1 MVVVNN
7 FYAYKDAPVT
17 GESKETTN
25 MSAETLSVQVT
36 GLNGTLKVVGATD
49 MVAED
54 FYPLTGFT
62 LAFDLID
69 EITTDGIYNFP
80 IDDVARFKF
89 IATGAG
95 EGTKVFCKMT
105 KGV

>member
-1 MVVVNN
+1 MLIVNN

-17 GESKETTN
+17 GESRVTSN
-25 MSAETLSVQVT
+25 SQAETLSVQVT

-49 MVAED
+49 IIAED
-54 FYPLTGFT
+54 FYTLTGFT
-62 LAFDLID
+62 TAFDMVD
-69 EITTDGIYNFP
+69 EITEDGIYNFP
-80 IDDVARFKF
+80 IDDVGKFKF
-89 IATGAG
+89 VATGEG

>member
-7 FYAYKDAPVT
+7 FYAYKNAPVT
-17 GESKETTN
+17 GESKETSNTQ
-25 MSAETLSVQVT
+25 AETLSVQVT

-49 MVAED
+49 MVSEE

-69 EITTDGIYNFP
+69 EITEDGIYNFP
-80 IDDVARFKF
+80 IDDVGKFKF
-89 IATGAG
+89 VATGAG

>member
-49 MVAED
+49 LCQRD
-54 FYPLTGFT
+54 
-62 LAFDLID
+62 
-69 EITTDGIYNFP
+69 
-80 IDDVARFKF
+80 
-89 IATGAG
+89 
-95 EGTKVFCKMT
+95 TKPYEFQEYFEYCEFCK
-105 KGV
+105 KQIKEGL